1 MTDGTMN
8 NWPLKTAPQTRGVPI
23 ENRELFFNSSQH
35 KLFIYYDSYIPISAK
50 VDDFN
55 IVENANDEI
64 ALNKDVYVKETVC
77 NLTISN
83 RCIVVTG
90 TVNSIIIFTEYNK
103 DNNIH
108 FGGLISFSCNNS
120 KDLYEIDFVNTGSY
134 MLRGCSS
141 NDEKA
146 KFVKV
151 TWGGR
156 DFLGLLINSNEVHN
170 IHIHGFGPLY
180 EEPNYYENHIK
191 NGNFTVKEI

>member
-1 MTDGTMN
+1 MN
-8 NWPLKTAPQTRGVPI
+8 NWLLKTAPRTRGVPI
-23 ENRELFFNSSQH
+23 ENRELFFNSAQH
-35 KLFIYYDSYIPISAK
+35 KLFIYYDGYIPISAK

-77 NLTISN
+77 NLTVSN

-90 TVNSIIIFTEYNK
+90 TANSILIFTEYNK

-120 KDLYEIDFVNTGSY
+120 KELYEMDFVNTGSY
-134 MLRGCSS
+134 MIRGCSS

-146 KFVKV
+146 NFVKV
-151 TWGGR
+151 LWGNKT
-156 DFLGLLINSNEVHN
+156 FLALLINSNEVHD

-180 EEPNYYENHIK
+180 EEPNFYENYIK

>member
-1 MTDGTMN
+1 MN
-8 NWPLKTAPQTRGVPI
+8 NWLLKTAPQTRGVPI
-23 ENRELFFNSSQH
+23 ENRELFFSSVLH
-35 KLFIYYDSYIPISAK
+35 KLYIYYDRYIPISAK

-55 IVENANDEI
+55 IVENSNDEI

-90 TVNSIIIFTEYNK
+90 TANSILIFTEYNK
-103 DNNIH
+103 DNIH
-108 FGGLISFSCNNS
+108 FGGLISFSCDNS
-120 KDLYEIDFVNTGSY
+120 KELYEMDFVNTGSY
-134 MLRGCSS
+134 MIRGCSS

-151 TWGGR
+151 LWGGKT
-156 DFLGLLINSNEVHN
+156 FLALLINSNEVHD

-180 EEPNYYENHIK
+180 EEPNFYENYIK

>member
-1 MTDGTMN
+1 MN
-8 NWPLKTAPQTRGVPI
+8 SWLLKTAPRTRGVPI

-35 KLFIYYDSYIPISAK
+35 KLFIYYNGYVPISAK

-77 NLTISN
+77 NITISN

-90 TVNSIIIFTEYNK
+90 TANSIIIFTEYNK

-108 FGGLISFSCNNS
+108 FGGLISFSCDNS
-120 KDLYEIDFVNTGSY
+120 KELYEMDFVNTGSY

-146 KFVKV
+146 KFVQV

-156 DFLGLLINSNEVHN
+156 NFLGLLINSNEVHN

-180 EEPNYYENHIK
+180 EEPNYYENYIK

>member
-1 MTDGTMN
+1 MN
-8 NWPLKTAPQTRGVPI
+8 KWPLKTAPQTRGVPI

-55 IVENANDEI
+55 IVENSNDEI

-90 TVNSIIIFTEYNK
+90 TANSIIIFTEYNK

-120 KDLYEIDFVNTGSY
+120 KELYEMDFVNTGSY

-151 TWGGR
+151 TWGSR
-156 DFLGLLINSNEVHN
+156 NFLGLLINSNEVHN
-170 IHIHGFGPLY
+170 IHIHGFGSLY